1 MTEYEKELV
10 KEIKYETEAVRNY
23 VMSLRSEELMPEK
36 LQRLDRIRI
45 ICDIMLD
52 KPPTEINPENKLV

>member
-10 KEIKYETEAVRNY
+10 KEIKYETEAVRTY
-23 VMSLRSEELMPEK
+23 VMSLGSEELAAEK
-36 LQRLDRIRI
+36 LQRLERISL

-52 KPPTEINPENKLV
+52 AKPTEINPENKI